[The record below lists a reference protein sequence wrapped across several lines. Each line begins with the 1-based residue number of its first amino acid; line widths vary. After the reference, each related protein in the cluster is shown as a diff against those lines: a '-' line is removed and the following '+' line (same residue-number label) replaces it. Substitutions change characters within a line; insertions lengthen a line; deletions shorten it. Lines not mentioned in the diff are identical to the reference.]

1 MPILNLTMAAQPDVQ
16 LTERAAALL
25 MRHTE
30 AILHKAPALTAIA
43 IQYVPPQQWFVA
55 GQTLAAQRKAS
66 FFLDIKVSDETNTAQ
81 QKAAYIDAVYRGM
94 EDLLGPLHE
103 VSYVHIDDARPA
115 AWGWGGVT
123 QQVRA
128 VRKMAM

>member
-1 MPILNLTMAAQPDVQ
+1 MTIAAEADAQ
-16 LTERAAALL
+16 LTKQVAALL
-25 MRHTE
+25 MRHTQG
-30 AILHKAPALTAIA
+30 ILHKAPELTAIA
-43 IQYVPPQQWFVA
+43 IQYAPRGQWFI
-55 GQTLAAQRKAS
+55 GGETLERMDKAS

-81 QKAAYIDAVYRGM
+81 EKAAYIAAVYAGM
-94 EDLLGPLHE
+94 AELLGPLHE

-128 VRKMAM
+128 VKRMAM

>member
-1 MPILNLTMAAQPDVQ
+1 MPILNLTMSAEPDAQ
-16 LTERAAALL
+16 LTEQAAALL
-25 MRHTE
+25 MRHTQG
-30 AILHKAPALTAIA
+30 ILRKAPELTAIA
-43 IQYVPPQQWFVA
+43 IQYVPVRQWFID
-55 GQTLAAQRKAS
+55 GKTLAAQDKAS
-66 FFLDIKVSDETNTAQ
+66 FFLDIKISDETNTAQ
-81 QKAAYIDAVYRGM
+81 EKAAYIDAVYHGM
-94 EDLLGPLHE
+94 AELLGPLHE

>member
-1 MPILNLTMAAQPDVQ
+1 MSAEPDAQ
-16 LTERAAALL
+16 LTEQAAALL
-25 MRHTE
+25 MRHTQG
-30 AILHKAPALTAIA
+30 ILRKAPELTAIA
-43 IQYVPPQQWFVA
+43 IQYVPVRQWFID
-55 GQTLAAQRKAS
+55 GKMLAAQDKAS
-66 FFLDIKVSDETNTAQ
+66 FFLDIKISDETNTAQ
-81 QKAAYIDAVYRGM
+81 EKAAYIDAVYHGM
-94 EDLLGPLHE
+94 AELLGPLHE

>member
-1 MPILNLTMAAQPDVQ
+1 MPSLNLTMSAEPDAQ
-16 LTERAAALL
+16 LTEQAAALL
-25 MRHTE
+25 MRHTQG
-30 AILHKAPALTAIA
+30 ILRKAPELTAIA
-43 IQYVPPQQWFVA
+43 IQYVPVRQWFID
-55 GQTLAAQRKAS
+55 GKMLAAQDKAS
-66 FFLDIKVSDETNTAQ
+66 FFLDIKISDETNTAQ
-81 QKAAYIDAVYRGM
+81 EKAAYIDAVYHGM
-94 EDLLGPLHE
+94 AELLGPLHE